1 MSENAAAAEGGKKG
15 SPIKMMLLIIIGA
28 IVVIG
33 VSMGG
38 TFFILKTS
46 GILDNSGGAD
56 HAPSHEAPVAAVV
69 GPPIYFPLDPAF
81 VINFREKGRSRFL
94 QVTIEIMTRDQ
105 ATIDSL
111 TTHTPVVRNNILM
124 LLSSQDSETLRSV
137 EGKEKLLGLVLETLQ
152 NILKEQASGTAPA
165 GNIEKVFFTSFVIQ

>member
-1 MSENAAAAEGGKKG
+1 MAENAAAAQGGKKG

-38 TFFILKTS
+38 TFFILKAS
-46 GILDNSGGAD
+46 GMLDNSGGAGQ
-56 HAPSHEAPVAAVV
+56 APSHEAPVAAVS

-81 VINFREKGRSRFL
+81 VINFREKSRSRFL

-111 TTHTPVVRNNILM
+111 TVHTPMVRNNILM
-124 LLSSQDSETLRSV
+124 LLSAQDSETFRSV
-137 EGKEKLLGLVLETLQ
+137 EGKEKLLGLVLEALQ
-152 NILKEQASGTAPA
+152 GILNEQV
-165 GNIEKVFFTSFVIQ
+165 GNAAQTGDIEKVFFTSFVIQ